1 MIYVLKISYYNQE
14 SDNEEYGTLEELLC
28 SYSYFI
34 DQISSLGSQFGDVN
48 RISARQIINNKVKII
63 QERDYA

>member
-1 MIYVLKISYYNQE
+1 MTYILKISYYDEE

-34 DQISSLGSQFGDVN
+34 DQISSLGRQFGDVN
-48 RISARQIINNKVKII
+48 RISARQIINNKIKII
-63 QERDYA
+63 QELDYA